1 MRDHSDA
8 LCQLEPSDAHDAM
21 SRGSFP
27 LDPRHFASVW
37 DDRPPGGL
45 GHYYKETAADAYIHT
60 RAVEGGRTMRTA
72 RDLGV
77 VAITERPR
85 WIAGR

>member
-37 DDRPPGGL
+37 DVVLQED
-45 GHYYKETAADAYIHT
+45 Y
-60 RAVEGGRTMRTA
+60 GRSRVN
-72 RDLGV
+72 R
-77 VAITERPR
+77 
-85 WIAGR
+85 